1 MDGLVIGSGSLVGPP
16 NEYSEVLDC
25 DLKFTSSGSTN
36 GDDWYVDNGS
46 AAEYYLDADSAQ
58 SYDSLDDSNESC
70 LQTIVESD
78 SAETI
83 KFYWKV
89 SSEQDGDYLQFYID
103 DTRKDQISGEVDW
116 TLKSYS
122 VPAGTHILKWRYD
135 KDSSEEAG
143 SDCGWVDFVQW
154 TGPSPEQDTS
164 NWQEIAYKHDVLGRR
179 VEKKVDGFSTRYVYD
194 GAHVI
199 AEYDGNNNLLRKY
212 MYGPGIDQPEFSHE
226 GTKSQIKSVSGPWGL
241 GVFGAKGK
249 SQIDNRKS

>member
-25 DLKFTSSGSTN
+25 DLKFTSTGTTN

-46 AAEYYLDADSAQ
+46 AAEYYLDGDSAQ

-103 DTRKDQISGEVDW
+103 ETLKDQISGEVDW
-116 TLKSYS
+116 QSIRDPLRDRNPTASPQARTSSSGATSKT
-122 VPAGTHILKWRYD
+122 PARRQATIA
-135 KDSSEEAG
+135 AG
-143 SDCGWVDFVQW
+143 W
-154 TGPSPEQDTS
+154 TSC
-164 NWQEIAYKHDVLGRR
+164 N
-179 VEKKVDGFSTRYVYD
+179 
-194 GAHVI
+194 GA
-199 AEYDGNNNLLRKY
+199 GLPPPRTPLT
-212 MYGPGIDQPEFSHE
+212 GS
-226 GTKSQIKSVSGPWGL
+226 PWGIPYGRNHL
-241 GVFGAKGK
+241 
-249 SQIDNRKS
+249 